1 MHSSPK
7 DTSKK
12 MRIKGWEGLIWGSVK
27 SMRGIASVQS
37 PVGSAYNLLQLTAWS
52 VHKRKFVFKVA
63 TSYLQS
69 MIVQKLCE
77 L

>member
-12 MRIKGWEGLIWGSVK
+12 MRIKGWEGLIRGSVK

-37 PVGSAYNLLQLTAWS
+37 PVGSAYNLLQLTA
-52 VHKRKFVFKVA
+52 
-63 TSYLQS
+63 
-69 MIVQKLCE
+69 
-77 L
+77 